1 MYPDVSRTTV
11 GGKPAGAQVDAA
23 WLKGEFLSTVA
34 KRGAA
39 IIAARG
45 ASSAASAAQAAVDHM
60 HDWFAGT
67 NGKIVSMAL
76 PSEGWYGIPE
86 GLIYSFPVKV
96 DAAGRI
102 EVVQGVA
109 IDEYAKARLDDNIK
123 DLDVERQAV
132 AALLG

>member
-1 MYPDVSRTTV
+1 V
-11 GGKPAGAQVDAA
+11 AGQP
-23 WLKGEFLSTVA
+23 T
-34 KRGAA
+34 
-39 IIAARG
+39 
-45 ASSAASAAQAAVDHM
+45 
-60 HDWFAGT
+60 AGSCRWR
-67 NGKIVSMAL
+67 I
-76 PSEGWYGIPE
+76 PSEGWYDVPE
-86 GLIYSFPVKV
+86 GLMFSFPVKV